1 MNRLFI
7 SQNAVNKKVV
17 TSELHYYGP
26 YINNWNNNYASN
38 EVLLGIQFSEPLLID
53 DQERYA
59 HLSFTI
65 VYNIAMSTAFTSTVD
80 LDLDVGLLEDSP
92 QLPPEVQGMPNRFV
106 FPVTIQRSFTT
117 ADPIWYIS
125 AISNVQLNIY
135 NPEKDKIYEAP
146 TQFTRDE
153 DVIGVIIDGSLDPKS
168 DWEGQYRTS
177 LFNSSRDE
185 DILTVSTSFTN
196 SPVVFRNFALCYRPN
211 FLSSLIR
218 PSVDT
223 YYTIKTAGV
232 WGSDHSVCTNYKCL
246 SQTDY
251 SRDILFEDDFW
262 RYLPASPNTWANDV
276 GGAHLD
282 GSVTTDDWGD
292 YVVYKTE
299 VTALVGQNRYQC
311 NFCGYIEEAY
321 TMPTTACPQCK
332 NTDWSKI

>member
-1 MNRLFI
+1 MNNLFI
-7 SQNAVNKKVV
+7 SQNAYGGGEVV

-26 YINNWNNNYASN
+26 YIKYGNNYVSN
-38 EVLLGIQFSEPLLID
+38 EVLLGIQFSEQLLTD

-65 VYNIAMSTAFTSTVD
+65 VFVTHMSTSYTGTVN
-80 LDLDVGLLEDSP
+80 LDLNTGLLEDSP
-92 QLPPEVQGMPNRFV
+92 QLPIEILGTPDRFV
-106 FPVTIQRSFTT
+106 FPVTIQGS
-117 ADPIWYIS
+117 ASAEDPIKYI
-125 AISNVQLNIY
+125 AGISNVKLTIY
-135 NPEKDKIYEAP
+135 NPEKDKIYKAP

-153 DVIGVIIDGSLDPKS
+153 DVIGVIIDGSLDPKN

-185 DILTVSTSFTN
+185 DILTASTSFVN
-196 SPVVFRNFALCYRPN
+196 SPVVFRESALCYRPN

-251 SRDILFEDDFW
+251 SRDVLFEDDFW
-262 RYLPASPNTWANDV
+262 RPLLTANTWNNDV
-276 GGAHLD
+276 GSSTVA

-299 VTALVGQNRYQC
+299 VTAVVGQNHYQC
-311 NFCGYIEEAY
+311 NFCGYVEEAY
-321 TMPTTACPQCK
+321 TIPTTACPQCK
-332 NTDWSKI
+332 NNDWSKI

>member
-1 MNRLFI
+1 MNTLFI

-26 YINNWNNNYASN
+26 YINYGNNYAFN
-38 EVLLGIQFSEPLLID
+38 QVLLGIQFSEPLLID

-59 HLSFTI
+59 HLSFDI
-65 VYNIAMSTAFTSTVD
+65 VYNTAMSTAFTSTVD
-80 LDLDVGLLEDSP
+80 LDLDVGVLEDPP
-92 QLPPEVQGMPNRFV
+92 QLPPEVLGMPDRFV
-106 FPVTIQRSFTT
+106 FPVTIQRSFTA

-125 AISNVQLNIY
+125 AINNIQLNIY
-135 NPEKDKIYEAP
+135 NPEKDKIYKAP

-168 DWEGQYRTS
+168 DWKGQYRTS
-177 LFNSSRDE
+177 LINSSRDE
-185 DILTVSTSFTN
+185 DILTVSTSFTD
-196 SPVVFRNFALCYRPN
+196 SPVVFRASALCYRPN

-223 YYTIKTAGV
+223 YYTSKTTGT

-246 SQTDY
+246 SRTDY
-251 SRDILFEDDFW
+251 SRDILFEDDF
-262 RYLPASPNTWANDV
+262 RRPLPVNANTWGYDV
-276 GGAHLD
+276 GNSTTA

-321 TMPTTACPQCK
+321 RTPTTACPQCSH
-332 NTDWSKI
+332 TDWSKI